1 MSTASAGQEAS
12 TAAVTRSC
20 LRSSSNHRSDDVS
33 FIRNLLS
40 MLEGFLKDLEEF
52 LLTAKHEA
60 DLQDIMTNIDS
71 TIDTLA
77 FIGVRIR
84 RSGRKSRIRKA
95 DNSFD
100 QNQGKYRN
108 LRAHLAC
115 IVLARPTKEGR
126 PEKEGKDIHSVDYFA
141 KIKLSS
147 IQERLIEA
155 NLRRRHRFIEA
166 QRHSDRLKDHSGSI
180 APPVIPQQFIAIST
194 TQYSNQ
200 DVSPLQDKKI
210 ASVMKMQSSP
220 PGPKKEDTH
229 TIAPTSASGLDSKW
243 GGLQEKRK
251 HGSTATRLT
260 STTAKMRYPQAH
272 KLSNAEQKL
281 AKKHVA
287 NDLCPY
293 TCVVANCPAPYNL
306 FVTQEEWNDH
316 VINDHPP
323 HWQCP
328 CCGDDPPIFESISG
342 ITLHLMTKHADEVEA
357 DLEGFLSDA
366 EINTM
371 GITNCPLCD
380 SEGPQDSLD
389 LMEHVLQYVHDF
401 SLRSL
406 PWPADLP
413 TSQSTSAGL
422 FDMSNAVK
430 MVKDKDGNVFKHDIA
445 TWAEYVFPTLD
456 KVRGNEEESAQQ
468 DPSRQDYFL
477 QFGNDYFVDESS
489 DGRFS
494 QTYHLPQDSEAT
506 ERSTENR
513 GLKRWICP
521 ICHALSEPES
531 SGEKDFFDHLIP
543 SHPVG
548 QAEINSFGSEDKWMR
563 EVDSTIAV
571 EGSVKVLDAVDP
583 ATLSSV
589 EPQVVERLSD
599 KDSDANAQGGEDG
612 NALYAASWQGDEQG
626 VKMLLDAGA
635 DVNAQGGEYGNAL
648 QAALVEGQKQVFQI
662 LLEAGAHPPREDV
675 PTSTS
680 K

>member
-20 LRSSSNHRSDDVS
+20 FEKFQQCIQQTDGKTKTRAQTRLADLRLWADSVGAVAHEKASLDYRFQHRSDDVS

-77 FIGVRIR
+77 FIGVQVR

-281 AKKHVA
+281 AK
-287 NDLCPY
+287 
-293 TCVVANCPAPYNL
+293 
-306 FVTQEEWNDH
+306 
-316 VINDHPP
+316 
-323 HWQCP
+323 CP
-328 CCGDDPPIFESISG
+328 CCCQAIPATE
-342 ITLHLMTKHADEVEA
+342 
-357 DLEGFLSDA
+357 LEGSRWRY
-366 EINTM
+366 I
-371 GITNCPLCD
+371 
-380 SEGPQDSLD
+380 
-389 LMEHVLQYVHDF
+389 
-401 SLRSL
+401 
-406 PWPADLP
+406 
-413 TSQSTSAGL
+413 
-422 FDMSNAVK
+422 
-430 MVKDKDGNVFKHDIA
+430 
-445 TWAEYVFPTLD
+445 
-456 KVRGNEEESAQQ
+456 
-468 DPSRQDYFL
+468 DP
-477 QFGNDYFVDESS
+477 
-489 DGRFS
+489 
-494 QTYHLPQDSEAT
+494 
-506 ERSTENR
+506 
-513 GLKRWICP
+513 
-521 ICHALSEPES
+521 
-531 SGEKDFFDHLIP
+531 
-543 SHPVG
+543 
-548 QAEINSFGSEDKWMR
+548 
-563 EVDSTIAV
+563 
-571 EGSVKVLDAVDP
+571 
-583 ATLSSV
+583 
-589 EPQVVERLSD
+589 
-599 KDSDANAQGGEDG
+599 
-612 NALYAASWQGDEQG
+612 
-626 VKMLLDAGA
+626 
-635 DVNAQGGEYGNAL
+635 
-648 QAALVEGQKQVFQI
+648 
-662 LLEAGAHPPREDV
+662 
-675 PTSTS
+675 
-680 K
+680 